1 MDWSAA
7 DDTITEIR
15 RSVRALCDDFPGEY
29 WREKDRDRA
38 YPTEFVQALTEAGYL
53 AVLIPEEYG
62 GSGLCGRAASAI
74 LEEIHKQMPKEN
86 LKGILKEIL
95 KA

>member
-38 YPTEFVQALTEAGYL
+38 
-53 AVLIPEEYG
+53 
-62 GSGLCGRAASAI
+62 
-74 LEEIHKQMPKEN
+74 
-86 LKGILKEIL
+86 
-95 KA
+95 